1 MDMHMIDLERKNKL
15 PAIATAVAVHVLMLG
30 LALQSSGY
38 VSIPTPRII
47 DLLPPTIVEKP
58 EEQAKPIKQAE
69 LPPMKPIIFESP
81 LQATEDTPIK
91 STTVFKEGDPIIPF
105 KKVEVVTVGEPVI
118 KQHSPIYTQASVDA
132 NACEK
137 PTYPSSSI
145 RLQEEG
151 TVTLA
156 MQIGTDGRVLD
167 ARVEKSSGYKT
178 LDKAAIAGLS
188 LCSFK
193 PANTDGIPEKS
204 WTKLQYAWKID

>member
-1 MDMHMIDLERKNKL
+1 MYMIDLERKNKL
-15 PAIATAVAVHVLMLG
+15 PAIATAVAVHVVMIG

-38 VSIPTPRII
+38 VSIPAPRII
-47 DLLPPTIVEKP
+47 DLLPPNFIEKP
-58 EEQAKPIKQAE
+58 DEQPKPIKQTE
-69 LPPMKPIIFESP
+69 LPPMKPIILESP
-81 LQATEDTPIK
+81 LQPSEDTTIK
-91 STTVFKEGDPIIPF
+91 STTVFKEGDPLILF
-105 KKVEVVTVGEPVI
+105 KKVEVVYVGEPVI
-118 KQHSPIYTQASVDA
+118 KQHNPIYTQASVDA

-156 MQIGTDGRVLD
+156 MQIGIDGRVLD

-193 PANTDGIPEKS
+193 PANTDGTPENS